1 MRAALL
7 FALLLLFAAVS
18 SAAIVDFTLTETD
31 SGTIGGTPFSNA
43 AFTIGGQFNT
53 LNSRPFVLDVS
64 ITPDDFTFI
73 SISGV
78 GLFEFT
84 TPVAF
89 VDDFIAAFVQLRFT
103 DTVTPLITAI
113 GPVSVFGIWDM
124 KSPFGPV
131 TVTGNLLN
139 WSHVPVETSGGVLV
153 LNDESQPITFQAVLA
168 NAPEPSS
175 GVLVAFGMVSSFLLR
190 RTLHATLP
198 KSS

>member
-1 MRAALL
+1 M
-7 FALLLLFAAVS
+7 
-18 SAAIVDFTLTETD
+18 
-31 SGTIGGTPFSNA
+31 
-43 AFTIGGQFNT
+43 
-53 LNSRPFVLDVS
+53 NSP
-64 ITPDDFTFI
+64 
-73 SISGV
+73 
-78 GLFEFT
+78 
-84 TPVAF
+84 PVAF

-103 DTVTPLITAI
+103 ETVTPLLTAI

-124 KSPFGPV
+124 RSPLEPV

-175 GVLVAFGMVSSFLLR
+175 TVLTGFGMVGAFLLR
-190 RTLHATLP
+190 KSLHATLL

>member
-7 FALLLLFAAVS
+7 FALLLLFAS
-18 SAAIVDFTLTETD
+18 SASATIVDFTLTETG

-89 VDDFIAAFVQLRFT
+89 VDNFIAAFVQLRFT
-103 DTVTPLITAI
+103 ETVTPLLTAI

-124 KSPFGPV
+124 RSPLGPV
-131 TVTGNLLN
+131 TVTGNLLH
-139 WSHVPVETSGGVLV
+139 WSQAPVETSGGVLV

-175 GVLVAFGMVSSFLLR
+175 VALVGFGMVGAFLLR
-190 RTLHATLP
+190 RSLRATLP